1 MVKCDFLEWRTRLV
15 FYGLKILPPQT
26 VRVLVIEPGLPG
38 DGSGGARSIFQTE
51 AYFPFSE
58 RRVGDK
64 LLTTLKYIAEM

>member
-15 FYGLKILPPQT
+15 FYGLNILPPQT
-26 VRVLVIEPGLPG
+26 VRVLVIEPG

-51 AYFPFSE
+51 TYFPFSE

-64 LLTTLKYIAEM
+64 PLTTLKYIAEM